1 MLYKDAISNVIFVIV
16 QICDKVITDHIVPM
30 IETFVLVCAWSGR
43 AYIVDISLYIDSNI
57 NWLNRYLDNF
67 VSTLYFRLRV

>member
-30 IETFVLVCAWSGR
+30 IETFVLVCAWGGR
-43 AYIVDISLYIDSNI
+43 ACIVDIYTT
-57 NWLNRYLDNF
+57 F
-67 VSTLYFRLRV
+67 TLY

>member
-43 AYIVDISLYIDSNI
+43 ACIVDIYTT
-57 NWLNRYLDNF
+57 F
-67 VSTLYFRLRV
+67 TLYWQQYQLVK